1 MKFSDLKK
9 SLAVAAVAA
18 FSTLA
23 FTTPVF
29 AEEAP
34 AEAEAAA
41 PAVVDTASPIR
52 TYEDIPT
59 LQRAIGFP
67 VLYLPGD
74 IYRTYDPAVVISA
87 IANRV
92 SDLRFVNQ
100 MDGSELM
107 VRTALRTDTG
117 LDDIS
122 GFVGYE
128 WATTQLLSSDLVTVD
143 ICSTDHGSYAARWVR
158 GNFAFAIA
166 MSNTTSEDFARV
178 LKSFFIS
185 SAKFSHRFARVKTA
199 QPKA

>member
-1 MKFSDLKK
+1 MKNLSLKK
-9 SLAVAAVAA
+9 TLAVAAVAA
-18 FSTLA
+18 AAFSPFALA
-23 FTTPVF
+23 ATAS
-29 AEEAP
+29 AEEAATP
-34 AEAEAAA
+34 TVEGM
-41 PAVVDTASPIR
+41 PNPIQ

-59 LQRAIGFP
+59 LQKALGFP

-74 IYRTYDPAVVISA
+74 LYRAYDPAVVISA
-87 IANRV
+87 IGGRV

-100 MDGSELM
+100 IDSSELM
-107 VRTALRTDTG
+107 VRTALRYDSG

-128 WATTQLLSSDLVTVD
+128 WATTQLLESDLVTVD

-178 LKSFFIS
+178 LKSFFVTS
-185 SAKFSHRFARVKTA
+185 GKFAYRFARIKTA
-199 QPKA
+199 QHRPE

>member
-1 MKFSDLKK
+1 MKFASLKK
-9 SLAVAAVAA
+9 TLAAAAVAA
-18 FSTLA
+18 FA
-23 FTTPVF
+23 FAAPAF

-34 AEAEAAA
+34 AAQA
-41 PAVVDTASPIR
+41 PAAQAPASMANPIS
-52 TYEDIPT
+52 TYEDIPS
-59 LQRAIGFP
+59 LQRALGFP

-74 IYRTYDPAVVISA
+74 IYRAYDPAVIISS
-87 IANRV
+87 IAGRV

-107 VRTALRTDTG
+107 VRTALRADSG

-128 WATTQLLSSDLVTVD
+128 WATIQPLSSDLVTADV
-143 ICSTDHGSYAARWVR
+143 CSTDHGSYAARWVR

-178 LKSFFIS
+178 LKSYFVT
-185 SAKFSHRFARVKTA
+185 SAKFAHRFARVKTA
-199 QPKA
+199 QNRQK

>member
-1 MKFSDLKK
+1 MKFFGLKK
-9 SLAVAAVAA
+9 NLAIGAVSAAAA
-18 FSTLA
+18 FGSFALA
-23 FTTPVF
+23 APAY

-34 AEAEAAA
+34 AQAA
-41 PAVVDTASPIR
+41 VDTANPVK

-59 LQRAIGFP
+59 LQKALGFP

-74 IYRTYDPAVVISA
+74 LYRAYDPAVVISA
-87 IANRV
+87 IGGRV

-100 MDGSELM
+100 IDSSELM
-107 VRTALRTDTG
+107 VRTALRYDSG

-166 MSNTTSEDFARV
+166 MSNTTSEDFGRV
-178 LKSFFIS
+178 LKSFFVT
-185 SAKFSHRFARVKTA
+185 SAKFAYRFGRIKSA
-199 QPKA
+199 QRQPQ

>member
-1 MKFSDLKK
+1 MKFSNLKK

-18 FSTLA
+18 LA
-23 FTTPVF
+23 AFGSFTSPAN

-34 AEAEAAA
+34 APEVATIAN
-41 PAVVDTASPIR
+41 PVSTF
-52 TYEDIPT
+52 EDIPT
-59 LQRAIGFP
+59 LQKSLGFP

-74 IYRTYDPAVVISA
+74 IYRAYDPAVVISS

-107 VRTALRTDTG
+107 VRTALRTDSG

-128 WATTQLLSSDLVTVD
+128 WETIKLLNSDLVTVD

-166 MSNTTSEDFARV
+166 MSNTTSEDFGRV
-178 LKSFFIS
+178 LKSFFITS
-185 SAKFSHRFARVKTA
+185 GKFAHRFARVKTA
-199 QPKA
+199 QNRK

>member
-1 MKFSDLKK
+1 MKFFCLKT
-9 SLAVAAVAA
+9 SLAIAA
-18 FSTLA
+18 FSAAAAFVPFALA
-23 FTTPVF
+23 ATAY
-29 AEEAP
+29 AEEVP
-34 AEAEAAA
+34 AQ
-41 PAVVDTASPIR
+41 AVVDTANPVK

-59 LQRAIGFP
+59 LQKSLGFP

-74 IYRTYDPAVVISA
+74 LYRAYDPAVVISA
-87 IANRV
+87 IGGRV

-100 MDGSELM
+100 IDSSELM
-107 VRTALRTDTG
+107 VRTALRYDSG

-166 MSNTTSEDFARV
+166 MSNTTSEDFGRV
-178 LKSFFIS
+178 LKSFFVT
-185 SAKFSHRFARVKTA
+185 SAKFAHRFARIKTA
-199 QPKA
+199 QHRPQ